1 MNVRKPLPARRRL
14 PVRRGTAVVEF
25 ALIAPLFLLL
35 LFGIF
40 EFGRVVMVQ
49 QLLTNAA
56 REGARMAVIEGA
68 NDGNIETD
76 IESRL
81 AGSSV
86 PSANCTVHPTI
97 VDATNGDRKRVTVS
111 VPFNQVSWL
120 SVPML
125 PMTPETLQAECVMR
139 METVQ

>member
-1 MNVRKPLPARRRL
+1 MNATCDFRRVCRRA
-14 PVRRGTAVVEF
+14 PQRRGTAVVEF

-35 LFGIF
+35 LFGII

-49 QLLTNAA
+49 QLITNAA

-68 NDGNIETD
+68 NDSTIETD
-76 IESRL
+76 IEDRL

-86 PSANCTVHPTI
+86 PG
-97 VDATNGDRKRVTVS
+97 ATCSISLTADPVNGDRKVVTVS

-125 PMTPETLQAECVMR
+125 PMTPETLTSQCVMR

>member
-1 MNVRKPLPARRRL
+1 
-14 PVRRGTAVVEF
+14 
-25 ALIAPLFLLL
+25 LLL
-35 LFGIF
+35 LFGII

-49 QLLTNAA
+49 QLITNAA

-68 NDGNIETD
+68 NDSTIETD
-76 IESRL
+76 IEDRL

-86 PSANCTVHPTI
+86 PG
-97 VDATNGDRKRVTVS
+97 ATCSISLTADPVNGDRKVVTVS

-125 PMTPETLQAECVMR
+125 PMTPETLTSQCVMR

>member
-1 MNVRKPLPARRRL
+1 MNACRTTRRVL

-49 QLLTNAA
+49 QLITNAA

-68 NDGNIETD
+68 NTANIQTE
-76 IESRL
+76 IQNRL
-81 AGSSV
+81 AGASV
-86 PSANCTVHPTI
+86 PHASCTVHPTI
-97 VDATNGDRKRVTVS
+97 VDPTNGDRRRVEIT

-125 PMTPETLQAECVMR
+125 PMTPTTLRAECVMR